1 MDSRNN
7 IIESIQ
13 NNLIYSFRTNN
24 IIIDTLLSG
33 LIMYIMKKIY
43 DFICKMHF
51 SRILS
56 MLHIRVIKRF
66 ELAGFNETVEK
77 LSSKKDYSP
86 SFKAVSHYI
95 MEHKDTIKLDG
106 ISENFIQ
113 NQSNSADTKYFFSPM
128 SYTKIKNI
136 IPGLDAYIYKYN
148 ESKSMKHI
156 TLELLSKKLSI
167 VEIAAFVSMCN
178 DEYEKYMSKLLNN
191 QLYFSY
197 RSSRYHILFNEIQ
210 FKSNVT
216 FNTIFM
222 PEKKEFL
229 AYLDTFLL
237 HPELYI
243 QNGMEHHCSILLSGP
258 PGCGKT
264 SLIKAIINHTKRHV
278 ISVNFK
284 LIESGEELY
293 NLFSRESFNDK
304 KIPMDKRIYVFE
316 DYEET
321 NDILKSRK
329 NKKDNDDDNNEKKDK
344 KNKKSDESSES
355 TLTLSDVLNIFDG
368 VTGMPGRLMIFT
380 SNHPEILDDALLRPG
395 RSDYHIEF
403 KLASHQIIKEILE
416 KIYNVE
422 VSIES
427 LQNIKEYIL
436 SPALIFNIC
445 IKNNNL
451 QQCIDTLITLS
462 NK

>member
-43 DFICKMHF
+43 DYICKMRF

-56 MLHIRVIKRF
+56 MLHFREIKQM
-66 ELAGFNETVEK
+66 ELTGYNETVEK
-77 LSSKKDYSP
+77 ISSKKDYSP

-95 MEHKDTIKLDG
+95 MEHKDTIKLNG

-113 NQSNSADTKYFFSPM
+113 NGSNSADTKYFFSPM

-136 IPGLDAYIYKYN
+136 IPGLDAYIYEYD
-148 ESKSMKHI
+148 ESKSMTHI
-156 TLELLSKKLSI
+156 KLELLSKKLSM

-191 QLYFSY
+191 QIYFSY

-216 FNTIFM
+216 FDTIFM
-222 PEKKEFL
+222 PEKIEFL
-229 AYLDTFLL
+229 DYLNNFLEN
-237 HPELYI
+237 PESYKK
-243 QNGMEHHCSILLSGP
+243 NGMEHHCSILLSGP

-304 KIPMDKRIYVFE
+304 KIPMNQRIYVFE

-329 NKKDNDDDNNEKKDK
+329 NKKDNDDDNDKKDK
-344 KNKKSDESSES
+344 KNKKSNESSES

-427 LQNIKEYIL
+427 LQNIKEYTL
-436 SPALIFNIC
+436 SPALIFNTT

-451 QQCIDTLITLS
+451 QQCIDTLISLS